1 MVSLVIVSHSRPLAT
16 AVADLV
22 KSLTTDTLP
31 VAVAGGVG
39 ENYAELGTDATDI
52 MEAIESV
59 YSDDGVLVL
68 VDMGSA
74 ILSTELALEF
84 LDETQVQNI
93 KITAAPVIEGAVAA
107 AVQMQLNAPL
117 ESVYAEAMA
126 GLLPKQ
132 THLNEVTDTPPQSS
146 EADNKIGIAQLAQ
159 SQQAKRRDF
168 VIQNPHGLH
177 ARPAA
182 TLAQAVAPFSCQI
195 GVQNISKQSDV
206 VDMRSVLS
214 LSCLQLLKGET
225 MAVFALGEDAEQ
237 ALDAI
242 ADLHNNHYGESF
254 NEDASVAEP
263 TEQQQVISLCE
274 GYALAPAFILNE
286 QPFNIEKRAITA
298 VSAECDKLQHAIQTT
313 ISSLRRQ
320 AKALSSVEAEI
331 LTTHAMLLDDALLF
345 DNSAAIIREAQCAA
359 DYAWYGVIQRVAKDY
374 QQMENVYFQQRAS
387 DILDI
392 GRQVL
397 AQLGVDTR
405 QRIEVSEPVIL
416 FLPELSPSQAA
427 ELDPTNIKGVVTA
440 RGGKTSHAA
449 IIARSLG
456 IPAVSGFTELA
467 KLKQGDFC
475 MVDGYQA
482 AVYCNPDAALIATY
496 QEKYATWQAKRQQL
510 QQLAQQPAR
519 TKDGV
524 SVSVLANIGSLQE
537 AQAVANSGADGV
549 GLLRTEFLFLDNA
562 DAPDEETQY
571 QQLREILTAVGKPVT
586 IRTFDIGGDKPVP
599 YVNQAEKNPFLGV
612 RGVRLYSQL
621 PELFESHIRAILR
634 AAAGQQAKIMFPMI
648 ASLEDF
654 SKTKQRVETI
664 HEQLTE
670 QGIAHQWPI
679 PIGMMVE
686 TPAAA
691 LLADEFSQLADFFSI
706 GTNDLTQYLMAADR
720 GDVALAGYNNPL
732 SKPVLDMVQRVID
745 AAEKPPIP
753 VGLCGDPG
761 TLQQALPTLIHLG
774 LRAISLSLSSIP
786 EAKQIIA
793 NVDDVAGARKTLA
806 RLNKRC

>member
-84 LDETQVQNI
+84 LDESQVENI

-107 AVQMQLNAPL
+107 AVQIQLNAPL

-146 EADNKIGIAQLAQ
+146 EADNKIGFAQLAQ
-159 SQQAKRRDF
+159 SQQAQHRDF

-195 GVQNISKQSDV
+195 GVQNVSKQSDI

-242 ADLHNNHYGESF
+242 ADLHNNHYGESLDENGDEHL
-254 NEDASVAEP
+254 NEGANTDES

-274 GYALAPAFILNE
+274 GYALAPAFILSE
-286 QPFNIEKRAITA
+286 QPINIEKRTVTA
-298 VSAECDKLQHAIQTT
+298 VSAECDKLQQAIQTT

-331 LTTHAMLLDDALLF
+331 LTTHAMILDDALLF
-345 DNSAAIIREAQCAA
+345 DNSAAIIRQEQCAA
-359 DYAWYGVIQRVAKDY
+359 DYAWHSVIQSVAKDY
-374 QQMENVYFQQRAS
+374 QQMEDVYFQQRAS

-392 GRQVL
+392 GQQVL

-416 FLPELSPSQAA
+416 FLSELSPSQAA
-427 ELDPTNIKGVVTA
+427 ELDPTNIKGENC
-440 RGGKTSHAA
+440 
-449 IIARSLG
+449 I
-456 IPAVSGFTELA
+456 
-467 KLKQGDFC
+467 
-475 MVDGYQA
+475 
-482 AVYCNPDAALIATY
+482 
-496 QEKYATWQAKRQQL
+496 
-510 QQLAQQPAR
+510 
-519 TKDGV
+519 
-524 SVSVLANIGSLQE
+524 
-537 AQAVANSGADGV
+537 
-549 GLLRTEFLFLDNA
+549 
-562 DAPDEETQY
+562 
-571 QQLREILTAVGKPVT
+571 
-586 IRTFDIGGDKPVP
+586 
-599 YVNQAEKNPFLGV
+599 
-612 RGVRLYSQL
+612 
-621 PELFESHIRAILR
+621 
-634 AAAGQQAKIMFPMI
+634 
-648 ASLEDF
+648 
-654 SKTKQRVETI
+654 
-664 HEQLTE
+664 
-670 QGIAHQWPI
+670 
-679 PIGMMVE
+679 
-686 TPAAA
+686 
-691 LLADEFSQLADFFSI
+691 
-706 GTNDLTQYLMAADR
+706 
-720 GDVALAGYNNPL
+720 
-732 SKPVLDMVQRVID
+732 
-745 AAEKPPIP
+745 
-753 VGLCGDPG
+753 
-761 TLQQALPTLIHLG
+761 
-774 LRAISLSLSSIP
+774 
-786 EAKQIIA
+786 
-793 NVDDVAGARKTLA
+793 
-806 RLNKRC
+806 